1 MRKNKSKL
9 TLAVLLILIKII
21 LFINK
26 ILIVVKITNIYKY
39 IFGYFKNYIIT
50 LNREKIQVRLHLIQ
64 LYDRNYFNEKFD
76 SKLTIFV

>member
-21 LFINK
+21 LFINI